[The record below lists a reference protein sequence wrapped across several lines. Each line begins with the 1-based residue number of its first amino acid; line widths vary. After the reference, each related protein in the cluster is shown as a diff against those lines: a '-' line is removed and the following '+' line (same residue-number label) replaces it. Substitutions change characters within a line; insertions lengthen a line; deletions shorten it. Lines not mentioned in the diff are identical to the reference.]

1 MLRFSNKILNILKI
15 KLWNNFE
22 NLKVGEVS
30 AEAY

>member
-30 AEAY
+30 VEAY